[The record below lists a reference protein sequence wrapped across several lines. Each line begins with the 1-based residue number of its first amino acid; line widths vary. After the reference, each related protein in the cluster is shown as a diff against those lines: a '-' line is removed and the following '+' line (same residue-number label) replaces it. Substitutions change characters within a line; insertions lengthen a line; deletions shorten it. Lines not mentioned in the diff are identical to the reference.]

1 MAIIAMTQHIGTQA
15 FELGRLTAERL
26 GYRFLS
32 SEQLYA
38 QLAERYNVAPA
49 QLVILDVRRPH
60 FWERLKADTERVA
73 GFFRAVVLK
82 EMAADRLVVVSPSV
96 THQLPVTGC
105 GLRVRLTAPL
115 KHRVSRVAAEE
126 NLAPAVAERRVRDY
140 DREMRARIQTL
151 YNLDLDE
158 PTNFDLVVNTYARP
172 LTMLAKMLAGL
183 ALGIDET
190 IQPEDWQQMRDAAV
204 AAEVRAAPMLH
215 PKIGHT
221 SLEVHCVKG
230 MVQVNGPGL
239 VPPWDG
245 LIDEVA
251 RRIEGVRAVEV
262 IAEEQPFP
270 MRPN

>member
-1 MAIIAMTQHIGTQA
+1 
-15 FELGRLTAERL
+15 
-26 GYRFLS
+26 
-32 SEQLYA
+32 
-38 QLAERYNVAPA
+38 
-49 QLVILDVRRPH
+49 
-60 FWERLKADTERVA
+60 
-73 GFFRAVVLK
+73 
-82 EMAADRLVVVSPSV
+82 
-96 THQLPVTGC
+96 
-105 GLRVRLTAPL
+105 
-115 KHRVSRVAAEE
+115 
-126 NLAPAVAERRVRDY
+126 VRDY